1 MTTFRKVSR
10 KFLIGLAM
18 TAIFIS
24 GACSSTSKDERKT
37 ARRGGP
43 GSPVIV
49 ATAVQKDLPVQVK
62 TIGKA
67 EAYSTVFVKAQ
78 VGGEITRVDFREG
91 QDVKKGNLLFSID
104 SRPYEIALKQATSLL
119 EKDRALLKNAEG
131 DVKRYKEL
139 VQKDYVTKEQY
150 DQLIANSEVLVASV
164 KADEASVADAKLQ
177 LERCQVRSPIDGR
190 TGSLLIHPG
199 NIIRANDTVSAV
211 VIYQITPIYVAF
223 SVPEQNLPKIK
234 EFMAKGDLKVEA
246 ILSEI
251 NSAPIPGVLTF
262 VDNSIDTATG
272 TILLKATFPNKDQAL
287 WPGQFLNVALTL
299 TTEKNVVVIP
309 SQAIQTSQG
318 GQYVFVVK
326 DDLTAEMRPVKPDRS
341 AGELTVVAEGLKP
354 GEKVVT
360 DGQLRLVPGARVEIK
375 GTLEEEKPDEY
386 F

>member
-1 MTTFRKVSR
+1 MTTFKNVSR
-10 KFLIGLAM
+10 KISIGLAV

-24 GACSSTSKDERKT
+24 GACSSSSSASKDQGKT
-37 ARRGGP
+37 AHRGSL

-49 ATAVQKDLPVQVK
+49 ATVVQKDVPVQVK
-62 TIGKA
+62 TIGRV
-67 EAYSTVFVKAQ
+67 EAYSTVSVKAQ

-91 QDVKKGNLLFSID
+91 QDVKKGDLLFTID
-104 SRPYEIALKQATSLL
+104 SRPYEIAQKQAASLL

-131 DVKRYKEL
+131 DVKRYKDL

-150 DQLIANSEVLVASV
+150 DQLLANRAVLVASV
-164 KADEASVADAKLQ
+164 KADEANVAEARLQ

-199 NIIRANDTVSAV
+199 NIIRANDTLSAV

-234 EFMAKGDLKVEA
+234 EFMAKEDLKVEA
-246 ILSEI
+246 VLSEI
-251 NSAPIPGVLTF
+251 NSASIAGVLTF
-262 VDNSIDTATG
+262 VDNSIDPATG

-287 WPGQFLNVALTL
+287 WPGQFLNVVLTL
-299 TTEKNVVVIP
+299 TTEKNVIVVP
-309 SQAIQTSQG
+309 SQAIQTSQS

-326 DDLTAEMRPVKPDRS
+326 DDMTAEMRPVKIDRS
-341 AGELTVVAEGLKP
+341 AGEVTVIAEGLKA

-360 DGQLRLVPGARVEIK
+360 DGQLRLIPGAPVEIK
-375 GTLEEEKPDEY
+375 DTL
-386 F
+386 

>member
-1 MTTFRKVSR
+1 MTTFGKVSG
-10 KFLIGLAM
+10 KISIGLAV

-24 GACSSTSKDERKT
+24 GACSSSSSKSKEEGKT

-49 ATAVQKDLPVQVK
+49 ATVVQKDVPVQVN
-62 TIGKA
+62 TIGRV
-67 EAYSTVFVKAQ
+67 EAYSTVSVKAQ
-78 VGGEITRVDFREG
+78 VGGEITRVGFREG
-91 QDVKKGNLLFSID
+91 QDVKKGDLLFTVD
-104 SRPYEIALKQATSLL
+104 SRPYEIALRQATSLL

-150 DQLIANSEVLVASV
+150 DQLLANREVLVASV
-164 KADEASVADAKLQ
+164 KADEASVADARLQ

-190 TGSLLIHPG
+190 TGSLLIHSG
-199 NIIRANDTVSAV
+199 NIIRANDTLSAV

-223 SVPEQNLPKIK
+223 SVPEQSLPKIK
-234 EFMAKGDLKVEA
+234 EFMTKGDLKVEA

-251 NSAPIPGVLTF
+251 NSASVPGVLTF
-262 VDNSIDTATG
+262 VDNSIDPATG
-272 TILLKATFPNKDQAL
+272 TILLKATFPNKDQSL

-299 TTEKNVVVIP
+299 TTEKNVTVIP
-309 SQAIQTSQG
+309 SQAIQTSQE

-326 DDLTAEMRPVKPDRS
+326 DDLTAEMRPVMVDRS
-341 AGELTVVAEGLKP
+341 AGEVTVVAEGLKP

-360 DGQLRLVPGARVEIK
+360 DGQLRLIPGARVEIK
-375 GTLEEEKPDEY
+375 EAH
-386 F
+386 